1 VTVSEIEAK
10 EIAISALVERASIAS
25 GTAQIATA
33 FHPA

>member
-10 EIAISALVERASIAS
+10 EIAVSALVEHAPIAS
-25 GTAQIATA
+25 RTAQIVAA